1 MNIRNYISGLATG
14 AKKVLVKR
22 SPELMLGL
30 GIGTAFAAI
39 VTAVTATPKA
49 LKSIQDEKD
58 KKNLGG
64 RREDGLNPIVLTT
77 TEKVKE
83 AWKYYIPTAILFAS
97 SAALVLGSHKLMSK
111 RVATAAAA
119 CSLAETA
126 LRQYK
131 DSIEENVV
139 PEIKEKI
146 EETVSQKQIQ
156 RAPDPRDVYIQ
167 NINPDGVLM
176 CESITGYLF
185 RCDKE
190 TIRSAANSIKQEM
203 LNDGYGG
210 TRTLGDFFD
219 ILGLRVVSDMRDAVG
234 WNISGNCLDDISFS
248 PQVAANGD
256 PCLVLRYDRPPIHDF
271 EKAYIY

>member
-1 MNIRNYISGLATG
+1 MNIKNYISGLGTG
-14 AKKVLVKR
+14 AKRVLVKR

-30 GIGTAFAAI
+30 GIGTAFAAV

-49 LKSIQDEKD
+49 LKTIQD
-58 KKNLGG
+58 KKNEKNPGG
-64 RREDGLNPIVLTT
+64 RREDGLNPVVLTP
-77 TEKVKE
+77 TETVKA

-97 SAALVLGSHKLMSK
+97 STALILGSHKLMSK

-131 DSIEENVV
+131 DSIAETVT
-139 PEIKEKI
+139 PEIQEKI

-156 RAPDPRDVYIQ
+156 RASDPRDVYVQ

-176 CESITGYLF
+176 CESITGQLF

-190 TIRSAANSIKQEM
+190 TIRSAANTLKQEM

-219 ILGLRVVSDMRDAVG
+219 ILGLRVTSDMREAVG
-234 WNISGNCLDDISFS
+234 WNISGNCLDDVDFS

-271 EKAYIY
+271 ERAYVY